1 VDAPVVAQDA
11 AGNVA
16 MDAGSDPEA
25 GGAGCGL
32 AVPSGDATWTL
43 TSGGLTRTLTV
54 HVPASYDP
62 AQTTPLVLDFHGEFS
77 DGAQQDELSGMSAKA
92 DAEGFIA
99 MFPEGIGGSWNAG
112 GDCCGTA
119 LQENVDDVGFVS
131 DILETA
137 AVRLCVDPRRVFVT
151 GMSNGAYLAQRLG
164 CALADR
170 IAAIAPVAG
179 VLSVPPA
186 CDPSQPVPV
195 MEFHGTADLLVPY
208 DGGGTTEEPSVPD
221 TFAGWAARDQCSGAP
236 QSTYQSGDVGCSS
249 YLTCAAG
256 AVVTLCTV
264 TGGGHT
270 WPGGMAVPL
279 LGYTTTDISATD
291 AMWTF
296 FQAHPLP

>member
-1 VDAPVVAQDA
+1 MRDAAARVDAPVVAQDA

-179 VLSVPPA
+179 VLSVQRAVSVPLGITTPG
-186 CDPSQPVPV
+186 QPNISSTIWRTVADQKNLVYYFDSATRPNTFWV
-195 MEFHGTADLLVPY
+195 TLNKADLK
-208 DGGGTTEEPSVPD
+208 
-221 TFAGWAARDQCSGAP
+221 AGAP
-236 QSTYQSGDVGCSS
+236 VKELVIAHGEVFSGEV
-249 YLTCAAG
+249 AG
-256 AVVTLCTV
+256 DFKVAKPFTFL
-264 TGGGHT
+264 
-270 WPGGMAVPL
+270 P
-279 LGYTTTDISATD
+279 AT
-291 AMWTF
+291 
-296 FQAHPLP
+296 PP